1 MGTDTTT
8 NSILDSFKLTGDID
22 ITRVIITLALSFL
35 IGIFVYLIYKRTF
48 TGVLFVKGFGTSLI
62 MLCMV
67 TSTII
72 LTITTNLMLSL
83 GMVGA
88 LSIVRFRTAVKD
100 PMDTIYMFWA
110 IAAGITIGAQLYTVA
125 ILTSLGIGVLMLIVS
140 MFKMKKTMPYLLV
153 IRFEDYAKREV
164 QMLLKQLPQGRLKA
178 KTVSGDIVE
187 LTIEMNIKE
196 SEANV
201 VDKFVGN
208 EGVLDASLISY
219 SGDVVS

>member
-201 VDKFVGN
+201 VDKFVGI

>member
-153 IRFEDYAKREV
+153 VRFEDYAKREV

-178 KTVSGDIVE
+178 KTVSGDIIE

-201 VDKFVGN
+201 VDRFVGI